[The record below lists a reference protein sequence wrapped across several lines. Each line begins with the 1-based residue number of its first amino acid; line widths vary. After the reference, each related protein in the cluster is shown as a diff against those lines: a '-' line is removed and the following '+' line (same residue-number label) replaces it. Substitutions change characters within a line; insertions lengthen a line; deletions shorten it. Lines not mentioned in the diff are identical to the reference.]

1 MGFLTEITGEIR
13 QRLRDH
19 PLDQP
24 AMEAAAAQAP
34 PPRGLAVALRAAERR
49 DGVAVLAE
57 IKRASPSA
65 RDIALEADPVGRA
78 SAYEAGGAA
87 AISVLTEPRYFGG
100 TLDDL
105 RAVRAAVRHPVLR
118 KDFLLQPAQVVEA
131 RAAGADAV
139 LLIAACLSDAELQT
153 MLEIA
158 RELGMDP
165 LLETHSDEDL
175 ERALATDVA
184 VVGVNARDLE
194 SLHVDVP
201 GALRRLGRIQSDRVA
216 VLESGISTAADV
228 AAAVGAGA
236 SAILVGE
243 ALMRAADPGS
253 KLREL
258 IAGIGPTPP

>member
-65 RDIALEADPVGRA
+65 GDIALEADPVGRA

-105 RAVRAAVRHPVLR
+105 R
-118 KDFLLQPAQVVEA
+118 
-131 RAAGADAV
+131 
-139 LLIAACLSDAELQT
+139 
-153 MLEIA
+153 
-158 RELGMDP
+158 
-165 LLETHSDEDL
+165 
-175 ERALATDVA
+175 
-184 VVGVNARDLE
+184 
-194 SLHVDVP
+194 
-201 GALRRLGRIQSDRVA
+201 
-216 VLESGISTAADV
+216 
-228 AAAVGAGA
+228 
-236 SAILVGE
+236 
-243 ALMRAADPGS
+243 
-253 KLREL
+253 
-258 IAGIGPTPP
+258 